1 MGAPMS
7 VLRIPTLVLLAPLF
21 VFGAILGF
29 KRGMKAEVWT
39 LAGLI
44 IVAYLAARADA
55 VMLPLLER
63 AIGAVQR
70 AGQVLLGRDTTGPA
84 FTFVG
89 AQRSWVALGA
99 SVGLILLAYS
109 GGARLA
115 RGQFGIAAARVLG
128 PLIGVI
134 NVALAGLVVVRRM
147 AAVRGAQE
155 GIAMLVPSFPGA
167 TVVVDVPS
175 NPASLL
181 AQWPLLVALM
191 VAATALVLVL
201 ARTGRIG
208 RQP

>member
-1 MGAPMS
+1 MS
-7 VLRIPTLVLLAPLF
+7 VLQIPTLVLLAPLF
-21 VFGAILGF
+21 IFGAILGF
-29 KRGMKAEVWT
+29 RRGMKAEVWT
-39 LAGLI
+39 LAGLA
-44 IVAYLAARADA
+44 IVWLLAARADA
-55 VMLPLLER
+55 VLLPLLER

-70 AGQVLLGRDTTGPA
+70 AGQVLFSRDSTSPT
-84 FTFVG
+84 FTFTG
-89 AQRSWVALGA
+89 AQRPWVALGA
-99 SVGLILLAYS
+99 TVGLILLAYS

-115 RGQFGIAAARVLG
+115 RGQFGIGSTRVLG

-134 NVALAGLVVVRRM
+134 NVAVVGLVIVRRLE
-147 AAVRGAQE
+147 AIRGAQE

-181 AQWPLLVALM
+181 AQWPLLLALM
-191 VAATALVLVL
+191 VAAIALVLVL